1 MALFY
6 PTLYRRR
13 ITDITLDDLQT
24 LGVRGLLLDVDNTLT
39 AHGSQH
45 LSPAVQE
52 WLAAMQQA
60 GIGLTVVSNALPSRV
75 APFAE
80 KIGLRYT
87 AFSCK
92 PSPIGFWR
100 GVRRL
105 GLPKRQVAAVGDQ
118 VFTDIVGANL
128 CGIPWHPA
136 RAGRTGKGQAYPGSQ
151 TPAGTLAEGT
161 AGPPFTAAE
170 DVRDENGESAV
181 RAGGEQCLLCGRRT
195 YLHPGGAGLARGPG
209 TDGL

>member
-45 LSPAVQE
+45 LSPEVQE
-52 WLAAMQQA
+52 WLASMQRA

-80 KIGLRYT
+80 KIGQRYT

-92 PSPIGFWR
+92 PSPVGFWR

-118 VFTDIVGANL
+118 VFTDIIGANL
-128 CGIPWHPA
+128 CGIPCIQLEPVELEK
-136 RAGRTGKGQAYPGSQ
+136 GKP
-151 TPAGTLAEGT
+151 TLAIKRRLERWLKERRDRSSREREG
-161 AGPPFTAAE
+161 
-170 DVRDENGESAV
+170 
-181 RAGGEQCLLCGRRT
+181 
-195 YLHPGGAGLARGPG
+195 
-209 TDGL
+209 

>member
-1 MALFY
+1 
-6 PTLYRRR
+6 
-13 ITDITLDDLQT
+13 
-24 LGVRGLLLDVDNTLT
+24 
-39 AHGSQH
+39 
-45 LSPAVQE
+45 
-52 WLAAMQQA
+52 MQQA

-128 CGIPWHPA
+128 CGIPASSSSRSNWKRASLPLALKRRLERWLKERRDHRLQRQKMGGMKMENPLFGPA
-136 RAGRTGKGQAYPGSQ
+136 GAVPPLRPKDIPPPWRRRPGS
-151 TPAGTLAEGT
+151 
-161 AGPPFTAAE
+161 
-170 DVRDENGESAV
+170 R
-181 RAGGEQCLLCGRRT
+181 
-195 YLHPGGAGLARGPG
+195 PG
-209 TDGL
+209 D

>member
-75 APFAE
+75 GAFRGKNRPAVYGIFLQAVPHRLLAGRQAP
-80 KIGLRYT
+80 
-87 AFSCK
+87 
-92 PSPIGFWR
+92 
-100 GVRRL
+100 

-136 RAGRTGKGQAYPGSQ
+136 RAGRTGKGQAYPGLSN
-151 TPAGTLAEGT
+151 AGWN
-161 AGPPFTAAE
+161 AG
-170 DVRDENGESAV
+170 
-181 RAGGEQCLLCGRRT
+181 
-195 YLHPGGAGLARGPG
+195 
-209 TDGL
+209 

>member
-118 VFTDIVGANL
+118 VFTDILGA
-128 CGIPWHPA
+128 H
-136 RAGRTGKGQAYPGSQ
+136 
-151 TPAGTLAEGT
+151 T
-161 AGPPFTAAE
+161 AGVKCIQVMP
-170 DVRDENGESAV
+170 VQLESGKPLMAV
-181 RAGGEQCLLCGRRT
+181 KRRIERRIIAK
-195 YLHPGGAGLARGPG
+195 HKPDDNQKG
-209 TDGL
+209 